1 MDHAAST
8 NEDKLY
14 RDYCDCLREYNEQC
28 GDTVG
33 RLNDVIEG
41 LIDMKEKHEFVS
53 EKTQKLHDAC
63 EILVQEQTQLSNV
76 AKDITD
82 KLSYFTELEQ
92 LGQKL
97 NAPSFSALSDNFP
110 VLLSRLDECIAF
122 IEEHSHYKESY
133 TYLARYK
140 QQLSKALATIRHQ
153 VTGTLK
159 SITSSVL
166 QQQHSTPSQAP
177 DTSYSLFYGKFRGSA
192 PKIKTLMHEVEQR
205 KDKSNE

>member
-14 RDYCDCLREYNEQC
+14 RLSMACYNWYVHWYIKCCRDYCDCLREYNEQC

-122 IEEHSHYKESY
+122 IEEH
-133 TYLARYK
+133 
-140 QQLSKALATIRHQ
+140 
-153 VTGTLK
+153 VMNN
-159 SITSSVL
+159 VL
-166 QQQHSTPSQAP
+166 
-177 DTSYSLFYGKFRGSA
+177 
-192 PKIKTLMHEVEQR
+192 
-205 KDKSNE
+205 